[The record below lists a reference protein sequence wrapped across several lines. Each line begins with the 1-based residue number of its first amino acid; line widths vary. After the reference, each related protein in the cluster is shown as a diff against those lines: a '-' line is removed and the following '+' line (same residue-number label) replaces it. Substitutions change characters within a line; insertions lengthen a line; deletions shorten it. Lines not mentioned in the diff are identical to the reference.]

1 MRNLGVSHSDFMSRI
16 GKKPI
21 EIPSGVSVQIEGR
34 RVQVTGPKGE
44 LSREFRPEIA
54 VEQKDGS
61 LVVSPMQDSRL
72 AKSLWGLTRTL
83 ISNMIQGV
91 SQGYEKRLEIEG
103 VGYRAAAERN
113 SLVLDVGF
121 SYPVKLEAPEHTSVA
136 VDKNVIIVSGI
147 DKEQVG
153 RFAATIRK
161 VRPPEPYKGKG
172 IRYEGEV
179 IRRKLG
185 KKAAAA
191 AGAEK

>member
-185 KKAAAA
+185 KKAAVA